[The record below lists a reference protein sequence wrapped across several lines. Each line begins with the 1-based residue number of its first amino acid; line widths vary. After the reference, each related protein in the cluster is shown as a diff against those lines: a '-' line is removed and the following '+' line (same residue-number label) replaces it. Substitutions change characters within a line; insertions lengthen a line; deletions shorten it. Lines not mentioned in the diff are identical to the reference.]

1 MQNEAAQQA
10 SAQNEVNSYRNYL
23 NNAANTN
30 LRRREGDSMD
40 RYRSGDIDVRRLDTT
55 GMNDYRRGMI
65 TNDNTRIG
73 SQERLGMEASRVSQA
88 NADRYSRAQEFGA
101 DRYSR
106 AQEHGSDN
114 MYNLGLDTNKT
125 SVTNT
130 DRTSR
135 ANELNY
141 NNQYNLGLDTNRASV
156 TNVNRQAQ
164 ANELNS
170 NNMYNLGMDTNRTS
184 KANVGRQYD
193 SADYAS
199 GNQLALGTLQSNN
212 QYTLG
217 MDANRSGREIAALP
231 YDRMT
236 AIQKAQFDAYGPA
249 GLRPQNENLAL
260 LNASAANERETA
272 YQNALI
278 EQGRRNLEDYNK
290 IDFFTDSEQKK
301 NMTKNI
307 KAGMSPEAAARR
319 VAIDE
324 LSPLYGRSLEVP
336 AQQQAPQGLPSG
348 TNRVNLPSGTNQI
361 QTFGAPGSLNYDNF
375 KEFQQRRNQSR

>member
-1 MQNEAAQQA
+1 MQNEAALQA

-88 NADRYSRAQEFGA
+88 NADRYSRAQE
-101 DRYSR
+101 
-106 AQEHGSDN
+106 HGSDN

-170 NNMYNLGMDTNRTS
+170 NNMYKLGLNTNETS

-217 MDANRSGREIAALP
+217 MDANRSSREIAALP

-236 AIQKAQFDAYGPA
+236 AAQKAQFDAYGPA
-249 GLRPQNENLAL
+249 GLRPQNENLML

-278 EQGRRNLEDYNK
+278 EQSRRNLEDYNQ
-290 IDFFTDSEQKK
+290 IDFFSDSDQKK
-301 NMTKNI
+301 NMKKNI

-336 AQQQAPQGLPSG
+336 AQQQAPQGLPLG
-348 TNRVNLPSGTNQI
+348 TNRVDIPSGTNQI
-361 QTFGAPGSLNYDNF
+361 QTFGAPGSLSYDNF
-375 KEFQQRRNQSR
+375 KEFQQRRNQGR